1 MNRYHYPHY
10 PLAPQTGQF
19 FPPSP
24 PSPQQRDLRREATEV
39 RTEARELRLLDEVK
53 RGFSEITPALI
64 LTGVAI
70 GFASAVGNALGAI
83 FVERYVVSQRRK
95 RARR

>member
-1 MNRYHYPHY
+1 MNRYHYPHYPHY

-19 FPPSP
+19 LP
-24 PSPQQRDLRREATEV
+24 PSPQQRDLATEV

-83 FVERYVVSQRRK
+83 FVERYVISQRRK